1 MPELPKIKIQKTRY
15 SFDVKKRYQYVKH
28 YKVQQKSPIEGFKE
42 TLKKLFEQ
50 KKPTSTSKPVP
61 SYSKK
66 AEKPVGGF
74 NTVVIIAAI
83 FIAIMVILGAW
94 VFLTLQTYESAPEK
108 IIASLEKPTISNILF
123 DGDIITA
130 GDRYTSMNTAIFGL
144 RYNASGVDNY
154 TAMIYTYNK
163 KIYPEVFLLRSDFED
178 SGDYNNF
185 VSALRSE
192 FEKRGIILNEITIR
206 DLETI
211 PETAVVIV
219 PTGYLPY
226 EILGGGDSSIT
237 PDKLADRGIV
247 VIYVGRP
254 FSKVYKDG
262 VVINTPEEL
271 KKNIPFNFD
280 EKAMLQSQGISL
292 YQPLYSV
299 SGRNWESSLTHGS
312 VSVVAKG
319 DGAFVFFPQ
328 SLSGGW
334 QAKPEDQT
342 KAGYQYAAEDI
353 AIVTLEMP
361 WASPD
366 GEPKIYN
373 LQPTGDTTY
382 LFTNDFKGNEKSIV
396 VWFFGTKKIGDQ
408 TIDVFDRKVMR
419 ASKQTKGAIFLP
431 SGNAVI
437 PSSISGQNVR
447 FYISLAEPQVQQL
460 NFNLKI
466 TDRKGEV
473 ATTIPLGKLSTQ
485 TEKEIDVPLNL
496 PKGEYLV
503 AVVDDTGKQY
513 AVTYISVSSIAI
525 KYLGKGKEQS
535 SYTFSI
541 SMDGKP
547 IQLNEVVVSVDDGK
561 YGSHT
566 IKNVMEKVVV
576 DVRDYTGGDALPP
589 GNHSFKFK
597 VGELVDTYYLT
608 IETPQIP
615 LFSNPLFLG
624 AIIFS
629 LIILG
634 VGFVFARKEEM
645 TYAIDIPDFPPIA
658 REKITLSSDVIL
670 SIFEKVNENYKWKYT
685 PLKLNEIKNGFKD
698 IYYKGRPIYLTDY
711 NVESILQKMKK
722 QEKIV
727 QFLDYYAPKMW
738 EERIKKSIQYLAMMR
753 ALRDVCI
760 NNATPFTGLGESDK
774 ADSEIDVMGQK
785 MFVYFYYKG
794 VDLQKLFKKI
804 FDNTGEGI
812 SIVLFENDLQ
822 KATFKKL
829 LSSPTKAQTIMKL
842 EVENNAV
849 QLLTIE
855 ELEKMIKELRAI

>member
-1 MPELPKIKIQKTRY
+1 MPELPKIKIQKTKY

-28 YKVQQKSPIEGFKE
+28 YKVQKKSPIELFQE
-42 TLKKLFEQ
+42 TVKKLFEQ
-50 KKPTSTSKPVP
+50 KKPAAKPTP
-61 SYSKK
+61 SYRKT
-66 AEKPVGGF
+66 AEKPSGGL
-74 NTVVIIAAI
+74 NAVVIGVAI

-94 VFLTLQTYESAPEK
+94 VFLTLPTYETASSK
-108 IIASLEKPTISNILF
+108 VTASLEKPTITNTLF
-123 DGDIITA
+123 DGDVITA
-130 GDRYTSMNTAIFGL
+130 GDRYVNMNSAIFGL
-144 RYNASGVDNY
+144 RYNASGLDNY
-154 TAMIYTYNK
+154 TAMIYTYDK
-163 KIYPEVFLLRSDFED
+163 KIYSEVFLLRSDFED
-178 SGDYNNF
+178 SGDYSNF
-185 VSALRSE
+185 VSALRTE
-192 FEKRGIILNEITIR
+192 FEKRGVVLNEITIN
-206 DLETI
+206 DLESM

-237 PDKLADRGIV
+237 PDKLAERGIV
-247 VIYVGRP
+247 IIYVGRP

-271 KKNIPFNFD
+271 KKNIPFDFD
-280 EKAMLQSQGISL
+280 ERAMLQSQGISL
-292 YQPLYSV
+292 YQPLYTV
-299 SGRNWESSLTHGS
+299 SGRNWGSSLTHGS
-312 VSVVAKG
+312 VSVVTKG

-334 QAKPEDQT
+334 QAKPEDPT

-353 AIVTLEMP
+353 ATVALEMP

-366 GEPKIYN
+366 GDPKIYN
-373 LQPTGDTTY
+373 LEPTANSIY
-382 LFTNDFKGNEKSIV
+382 LLTNDFKGNEKSV
-396 VWFFGTKKIGDQ
+396 LVWFYGTKKIGDQ
-408 TIDVFDRKVMR
+408 TIDVVDRKVIR
-419 ASKQTKGAIFLP
+419 VSKQTNGAIFLP
-431 SGNAVI
+431 SGNAIV

-447 FYISLAEPQVQQL
+447 FYISLAEPQAQQL
-460 NFNLKI
+460 NFNLEI
-466 TDRKGEV
+466 INDSGEI
-473 ATTIPLGKLSTQ
+473 ATSAPIPLGRLSTQ
-485 TEKEIDVPLNL
+485 TEKELDVPLNL
-496 PKGEYLV
+496 PRGEYLV
-503 AVVDDTGKQY
+503 AVVDDAGKRY
-513 AVTYISVSSIAI
+513 AATYLSVSSIAI

-535 SYTFSI
+535 SYMFSI

-547 IQLNEVVVSVDDGK
+547 IQLNEVTVSVDNGK

-566 IKNVMEKVVV
+566 IRNVIDKVEVNV
-576 DVRDYTGGDALPP
+576 KDYTGGDALPP

-597 VGELVDTYYLT
+597 VGELEDTYYLN

-615 LFSNPLFLG
+615 FFSNPLFLG
-624 AIIFS
+624 AIVLS

-634 VGFVFARKEEM
+634 VGFVFARKEEAA
-645 TYAIDIPDFPPIA
+645 YAIDIPDFPPIA

-711 NVESILQKMKK
+711 NAESILQKMKK
-722 QEKIV
+722 QGKIV

-738 EERIKKSIQYLAMMR
+738 EERIKKPIQYLAMMR
-753 ALRDVCI
+753 ALRDICI
-760 NNATPFTGLGESDK
+760 NNATPFTGLDESDK

-785 MFVYFYYKG
+785 MFVHFYYNG

-804 FDNTGEGI
+804 FENTGEGI

-822 KATFKKL
+822 KAAFKKL
-829 LSSPTKAQTIMKL
+829 LLSPTKAQTIMKL
-842 EVENNAV
+842 EVESNTV